1 MKIFF
6 IIVLSI
12 CFLNSCTDMEPI
24 GNENS
29 LAEGKG
35 TTRSVNAPSFEFP
48 EINWAAYDT
57 HAQKVAACQ
66 IPDSILS
73 NIPTAELVGICMEY
87 PLLFDAYAFNTP
99 LQGIKVVASRFNGL
113 QELMTRE
120 DNFECILAYL
130 KGKDVRT
137 LNFATLSLAEEGRLL
152 LSYSLCEYLL
162 SFAEVIRHAPTSA
175 KEEAAQY
182 AQAVLTDKESDNR
195 HFSMNDLTSSL
206 YLWASTVSDAKV
218 QTRGS
223 TESPLDK
230 FLRTGEITSMEE
242 YATIKQQC
250 LTH

>member
-1 MKIFF
+1 MKKFF
-6 IIVLSI
+6 IIALSI
-12 CFLNSCTDMEPI
+12 GFLSGCADMEPKTF
-24 GNENS
+24 
-29 LAEGKG
+29 LTEGEA
-35 TTRSVNAPSFEFP
+35 TTRSANAASFEFP

-66 IPDSILS
+66 IPDSILP

-99 LQGIKVVASRFNGL
+99 LQGMKVVASRFNGL
-113 QELMTRE
+113 QELMKRQ

-137 LNFATLSLAEEGRLL
+137 LNFTTLSLAEEGQQL

-162 SFAEVIRHAPTSA
+162 SFAEVIRNATTGA

-182 AQAVLTDKESDNR
+182 AQAVLTDKESDNQ

-206 YLWASTVSDAKV
+206 YLWASAVSDAKV

-223 TESPLDK
+223 AQSPLNK
-230 FLRTGEITSMEE
+230 FLQTGEINTMEE

>member
-130 KGKDVRT
+130 KGRMCA
-137 LNFATLSLAEEGRLL
+137 L
-152 LSYSLCEYLL
+152 
-162 SFAEVIRHAPTSA
+162 
-175 KEEAAQY
+175 
-182 AQAVLTDKESDNR
+182 
-195 HFSMNDLTSSL
+195 
-206 YLWASTVSDAKV
+206 
-218 QTRGS
+218 
-223 TESPLDK
+223 
-230 FLRTGEITSMEE
+230 
-242 YATIKQQC
+242 
-250 LTH
+250 

>member
-1 MKIFF
+1 MKKLL
-6 IIVLSI
+6 IIALSI
-12 CFLNSCTDMEPI
+12 GFLSGCADMEPTSS
-24 GNENS
+24 EAS
-29 LAEGKG
+29 LVEEEA
-35 TTRSVNAPSFEFP
+35 TTRSINEASFEFP

-66 IPDSILS
+66 IPDSILPD
-73 NIPTAELVGICMEY
+73 IPTAELVDICMEY

-113 QELMTRE
+113 QELMKRE

-137 LNFATLSLAEEGRLL
+137 LNFATLSLVEEGNLL

-162 SFAEVIRHAPTSA
+162 SFAEVIRHAPTGA
-175 KEEAAQY
+175 REEAAQY
-182 AQAVLTDKESDNR
+182 AQAVLADKESDNR

-206 YLWASTVSDAKV
+206 YLWASAVSDAKV
-218 QTRGS
+218 QTRGNA
-223 TESPLDK
+223 ESPMDK